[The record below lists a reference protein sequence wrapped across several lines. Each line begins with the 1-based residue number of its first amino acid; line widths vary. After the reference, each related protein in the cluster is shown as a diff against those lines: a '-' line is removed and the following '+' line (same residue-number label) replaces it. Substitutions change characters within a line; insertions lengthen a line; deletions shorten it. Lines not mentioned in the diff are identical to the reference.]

1 MSKIAVYADW
11 EGLHG
16 PQRLGFLHSRRTRA
30 SELFDTAARAL
41 LPGVTM
47 LRCGSAWA
55 RVLPAMLGVMMN
67 HPARFEGRP
76 FYPVVPDAPSHTKR
90 SPLQSP
96 PFKSTAADR

>member
-11 EGLHG
+11 KGLHG

-67 HPARFEGRP
+67 HPARFEGRT
-76 FYPVVPDAPSHTKR
+76 FYPVVPDGGR
-90 SPLQSP
+90 
-96 PFKSTAADR
+96 R